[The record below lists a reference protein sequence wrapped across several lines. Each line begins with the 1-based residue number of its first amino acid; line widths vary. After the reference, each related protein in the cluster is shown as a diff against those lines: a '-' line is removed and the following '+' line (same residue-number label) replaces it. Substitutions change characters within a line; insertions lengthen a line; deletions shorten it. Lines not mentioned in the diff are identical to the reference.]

1 MSKVMLGMLVGA
13 VLGFFDG
20 LTAWFT
26 PEARPM
32 LLGIVIGSTIKGFIA
47 GLVAGWVARRS
58 GSMTWAV
65 ISGLAVGLV
74 LSSLAA
80 MGSDVA
86 RAHFFEIVIPG
97 TIVGAIAGF
106 ASQRFGAARSYNS
119 AT

>member
-32 LLGIVIGSTIKGFIA
+32 LLGIIIGSTIKGFIA
-47 GLVAGWVARRS
+47 GLVAGFVARRS

-65 ISGLAVGLV
+65 ISGLVVGLG
-74 LSSLAA
+74 LSILAT

-97 TIVGAIAGF
+97 AIVGVIAGF
-106 ASQRFGAARSYNS
+106 ASQRFGAYNQ